1 MFRSAK
7 TFVKKIT
14 LLTDPEP
21 SYVSLVSGGANKSP
35 FRAIRSEAE
44 DEAMTTLVSKKSEGL
59 EFQSVV
65 FKSESFPKADDC
77 IAWLSDGG
85 ISADL
90 YDLTEEAEGFIAVSK
105 SEFVQETLTE
115 IPFAGMTMIVG
126 KMAEAVQESPEAVA
140 DVVAVAGVSVKSEA
154 VAPDAPTS
162 PVSSRKFDAYDA
174 IYSDGTTVEEVITDS
189 NRWSGIPIGYY
200 ELNAVLTT
208 ALDNA
213 LRDGAD
219 PAVVRQ
225 IVSDYSD
232 RLVLLAEASRGIPYA
247 ERTAL
252 FDSYGN
258 RVKSEAESSEVVP
271 EAEKAGDVKVEEAVT
286 ENTEIPAEVPE
297 TVEAPAAPE
306 SVTAE
311 QDSAEA
317 ADVQAVEQAAVAK
330 TDEVAEIKTALESL
344 TGSISELV
352 AAMKSD
358 RENAE
363 KLSAR
368 LERVENAG
376 QSRKS
381 ATPDES
387 VQVKKTETI
396 KVGGRGMSAF
406 NGN

>member
-21 SYVSLVSGGANKSP
+21 SFVSLVSGGANKSP
-35 FRAIRSEAE
+35 FRSVKTE
-44 DEAMTTLVSKKSEGL
+44 DDAMTILNSRKSDGL
-59 EFQSVV
+59 EFQSVI
-65 FKSESFPKADDC
+65 FKGDKFETADAC
-77 IAWLSDGG
+77 HAWLAEGG
-85 ISADL
+85 VSSGT
-90 YDLTEEAEGFIAVSK
+90 YDLTEEGVGFIAVSK
-105 SEFVQETLTE
+105 ADFLPETE
-115 IPFAGMTMIVG
+115 RVDYGDVSVIVG
-126 KMAEAVQESPEAVA
+126 RLADPVQASVEVA
-140 DVVAVAGVSVKSEA
+140 GTVVAETSTKSET

-162 PVSSRKFDAYDA
+162 IVSSKKFDAYDA
-174 IYSDGTTVEEVITDS
+174 VYSSGTTVEEVITDS
-189 NRWSGIPIGYY
+189 SRWSGIPIGYY

-213 LRDGAD
+213 LRDGAET
-219 PAVVRQ
+219 AVVRQ
-225 IVSDYSD
+225 IVSDYAD

-258 RVKSEAESSEVVP
+258 RVKSEALKDEAAP
-271 EAEKAGDVKVEEAVT
+271 EAVSEAVSTEAVT
-286 ENTEIPAEVPE
+286 VEETVTETEIPAESTE
-297 TVEAPAAPE
+297 TVEADQAPVTEEAETGSAPAADIE
-306 SVTAE
+306 
-311 QDSAEA
+311 
-317 ADVQAVEQAAVAK
+317 AVEQAAVAK
-330 TDEVAEIKTALESL
+330 TDEVAEMKNALASL
-344 TGSISELV
+344 TGSIAELV
-352 AAMKSD
+352 SALKMD

-376 QSRKS
+376 QTRKS

-387 VQVKKTETI
+387 VQVKKTQTI